1 MDPNILIAYVSLLV
15 MAIIPIWIGSHVSLS
30 TKATESMTTKDAWMF
45 PFIGSVVLFGLYLL
59 FKVFHKDYINMLLS
73 GYFLLFGVI
82 AVSSSIRPLVAAI
95 FPFLNN
101 DKKKYHIHIPTF
113 YPLTYLLEE
122 PVDIKFDNADIVS
135 FLISLVIGGWYFT
148 TKNWISNNILG
159 LAFSIQGIALL
170 SLGTYR
176 TGCLLLSGLFI
187 YDVFWVFG
195 TEVMVSVAKSFDAPV
210 KLLFP
215 KDLFAE
221 TLQFSMLG
229 LGDIVIPGVFIALL
243 LRFDQVRASSK
254 KGSKRSKSISRS
266 YFLTTYI
273 AYILGLATTVFV
285 MHTFQAAQPALLYL
299 VPFCIG
305 ASFLKAVISGETAT
319 LLEYSDNEEERDKAK
334 KVDSTEEKKPKGE
347 EKNSKAKPNKAGS
360 KRPKS
365 GQKDQ

>member
-1 MDPNILIAYVSLLV
+1 MDTNILIAYASLLI

-30 TKATESMTTKDAWMF
+30 TKATETMTTKDAWMF

-82 AVSSSIRPLVAAI
+82 AISSSIRPLVTTI

-101 DKKKYHIHIPTF
+101 EQKKFQIHIPNF
-113 YPLTYLLEE
+113 WPLSFVLKE
-122 PVDIKFDNADIVS
+122 PVDIKFDNADILS
-135 FLISLVIGGWYFT
+135 FIISLVIGAWYFS
-148 TKNWISNNILG
+148 TKHWISNNILG
-159 LAFSIQGIALL
+159 LAFSIQGISLL

-215 KDLFAE
+215 KNLFAE

-243 LRFDQVRASSK
+243 LRFDQTRTSNTVSA
-254 KGSKRSKSISRS
+254 SKSISRT
-266 YFLTTYI
+266 YFLTTYV

-305 ASFLKAVISGETAT
+305 ASFLKAVLNGETSI
-319 LLEYSDNEEERDKAK
+319 LLEYRDNDDSDSEKEDGDKKKGKERRRCERRALQTK
-334 KVDSTEEKKPKGE
+334 EREKTQGRE
-347 EKNSKAKPNKAGS
+347 I
-360 KRPKS
+360 R
-365 GQKDQ
+365 